1 MAADPRDQMR
11 ADRERHRR
19 EAEDD
24 QRDWRHDTLDLD
36 PVVGELVQGEVVQE
50 RTRGGALHAGRQ
62 VLGSARRSVRSA
74 PRRVPA
80 GVVVGV
86 LLLAGA
92 GAVSAVASDGPL
104 GQPSVVSQAPPS
116 GSGSSGSGETGPSV
130 VVGDGRAAPAGPPAA
145 GPPAGGPP
153 GLHRRGLSRPAAGA
167 RRRRGR
173 RPRGRPGRHRPAT
186 TARRR

>member
-1 MAADPRDQMR
+1 MAADPRDQVR

-36 PVVGELVQGEVVQE
+36 PVVGELAQGEVVRE
-50 RTRGGALHAGRQ
+50 RTRGGALHAGRR
-62 VLGSARRSVRSA
+62 VLRSARRSVRSA
-74 PRRVPA
+74 PRRVPS

-104 GQPSVVSQAPPS
+104 GQPSVVSQVPPS
-116 GSGSSGSGETGPSV
+116 GTGV
-130 VVGDGRAAPAGPPAA
+130 VVGGGHPGAGPAAGPAA
-145 GPPAGGPP
+145 GPPGA
-153 GLHRRGLSRPAAGA
+153 HRARVESRPPE
-167 RRRRGR
+167 RL
-173 RPRGRPGRHRPAT
+173 P
-186 TARRR
+186 